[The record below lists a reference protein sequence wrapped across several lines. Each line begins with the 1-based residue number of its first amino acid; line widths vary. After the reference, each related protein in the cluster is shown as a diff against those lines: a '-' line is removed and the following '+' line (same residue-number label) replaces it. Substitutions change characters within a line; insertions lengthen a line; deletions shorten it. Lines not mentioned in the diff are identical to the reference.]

1 MIHINENYLKLKSSY
16 LFAEIEK
23 RVEEFRAENPEKEI
37 ISLGIGDVTKA
48 LPEACIDAF
57 REAVEEMSRD
67 NSFRGYGPYKGYPF
81 LREKIA
87 EMDFKTIGADISPE
101 EIFISDG
108 AKCDTGNIQELFS
121 LNSKVAV
128 PDPVYPVYVDTN
140 VMAGRTGN
148 WEDGRYDNLIY
159 LDSDQGNNFVP
170 DIPSEKMDLIYLCF
184 PNNPTG
190 ATIDR
195 NRLKKWVD
203 YAKDNKALI
212 LYDAAYV
219 AFIRDDDIPQSI
231 YEIEGAKDIAIE
243 FRSFSKTA
251 GFTGTRCAYTIV
263 PKECVA
269 YDSKGQK
276 YSLHDMW
283 YRRQATKFNGVSYP
297 VQRAAGAVYTP
308 EGQKQVRS
316 LINYYLENAGLIRK
330 TFEDLGYKCN
340 GGENSPYLWIK
351 TGGDS
356 WAFFDLLLK
365 NANIICTPGSGFGR
379 CGKGYIRISSFNS
392 REKVEDAVERI
403 KLALGH

>member
-87 EMDFKTIGADISPE
+87 DMDFKTIGADISPE

-140 VMAGRTGN
+140 VMAGRTGK

-159 LDSDQGNNFVP
+159 LDSDQENNFVP

-195 NRLKKWVD
+195 DRLKEWVN
-203 YAKDNKALI
+203 YAKENKALI

-263 PKECVA
+263 PKESVA

-392 REKVEDAVERI
+392 REKVEEAVERI
-403 KLALGH
+403 KEALG

>member
-87 EMDFKTIGADISPE
+87 DMDFKTIGADISPE

-140 VMAGRTGN
+140 VMAGRTGK

-195 NRLKKWVD
+195 DRLK
-203 YAKDNKALI
+203 
-212 LYDAAYV
+212 
-219 AFIRDDDIPQSI
+219 
-231 YEIEGAKDIAIE
+231 
-243 FRSFSKTA
+243 
-251 GFTGTRCAYTIV
+251 
-263 PKECVA
+263 
-269 YDSKGQK
+269 
-276 YSLHDMW
+276 
-283 YRRQATKFNGVSYP
+283 
-297 VQRAAGAVYTP
+297 
-308 EGQKQVRS
+308 
-316 LINYYLENAGLIRK
+316 
-330 TFEDLGYKCN
+330 
-340 GGENSPYLWIK
+340 
-351 TGGDS
+351 
-356 WAFFDLLLK
+356 
-365 NANIICTPGSGFGR
+365 
-379 CGKGYIRISSFNS
+379 
-392 REKVEDAVERI
+392 
-403 KLALGH
+403 